1 MKKIIIILLIT
12 FLIVPVTYATSFDIN
27 EFSSEMKQYSNEYF
41 PELGEQS
48 FINEV
53 MSGQASLDA
62 NLFTK
67 IINVFF
73 KELKNNISLVIKI
86 IGIAILCSILKNI
99 QSNFGESGTSEIAFY
114 ACYILVVILII
125 TTFSNTI
132 DLCRDTI
139 EQISALMKMLVPLII
154 SLIVATG
161 NVTTVAIL
169 QPVLI
174 TMVALISNLLS
185 NFILPVIFIA
195 TIINIVSNI
204 SEHVNVEKIS
214 SLLRKSALWVTEL
227 VLIIFVGI
235 LSLEGSLSSTVDGI
249 TAKTAKVLVS
259 STIPVVGKILGDTV
273 DSVIGGVT
281 ITKNAIGFIGILG
294 LLAVTLVPLIKTFII
309 MLVFNL
315 SSALIEPIADKRIV
329 KCMSGVGDSIKIL
342 FAILATIIFLF
353 IIAITFIVKIS
364 NSALMYK

>member
-1 MKKIIIILLIT
+1 MKKVIIIFLIIT
-12 FLIVPVTYATSFDIN
+12 FTTSITFATSIN
-27 EFSSEMKQYSNEYF
+27 IDDFKNEIKKYSNEYF
-41 PELGEQS
+41 PELNEET
-48 FINEV
+48 FVDEIINGNV
-53 MSGQASLDA
+53 SIDA

-67 IINVFF
+67 IIDVFL

-114 ACYILVVILII
+114 VCYILVVILII

-132 DLCRDTI
+132 NLCKDTI
-139 EQISALMKMLVPLII
+139 NQISNLMKFLVPLII

-161 NVTTVAIL
+161 NVTTVAML

-174 TMVALISNLLS
+174 TMIALISNLMS
-185 NFILPVIFIA
+185 NFILPVIFIS
-195 TIINIVSNI
+195 TVINIVSNI
-204 SEHVNVEKIS
+204 SEHVNIEKLS
-214 SLLRKSALWVTEL
+214 VLLRKSALWCTEII
-227 VLIIFVGI
+227 LIVFVGI

-249 TAKTAKVLVS
+249 TAKTAKAVVS
-259 STIPVVGKILGDTV
+259 SAIPVVGKILGDTV
-273 DSVIGGVT
+273 DSVIGGVA
-281 ITKNAIGFIGILG
+281 ITKNAIGFVGIIAI
-294 LLAVTLVPLIKTFII
+294 LAVTLIPLIKTFIVMI
-309 MLVFNL
+309 VFNL

-353 IIAITFIVKIS
+353 IIAVTFMVKIS

>member
-1 MKKIIIILLIT
+1 MKKIFVIFFVVFFT
-12 FLIVPVTYATSFDIN
+12 VSVTYATNVDIDD
-27 EFSSEMKQYSNEYF
+27 FASEMKKYSNEYF
-41 PELGEQS
+41 PELGEEA

-53 MSGQASLDA
+53 MNGQASI
-62 NLFTK
+62 NT
-67 IINVFF
+67 NVFVKILNVF
-73 KELKNNISLVIKI
+73 LKELKNNISLVIKI

-132 DLCRDTI
+132 DLCKDTI
-139 EQISALMKMLVPLII
+139 EQISSLMKMLVPLII

-169 QPVLI
+169 QPVLV

-185 NFILPVIFIA
+185 NFILPVIFIS

-204 SEHVNVEKIS
+204 SEHVNIEKIS
-214 SLLRKSALWVTEL
+214 TLLRKSALWVTEL
-227 VLIIFVGI
+227 ILIIFVGI

-249 TAKTAKVLVS
+249 TAKTARVVVS
-259 STIPVVGKILGDTV
+259 SAIPVVGKILGDTV

-294 LLAVTLVPLIKTFII
+294 ILAVTLIPLIKTFIV

>member
-1 MKKIIIILLIT
+1 MRK
-12 FLIVPVTYATSFDIN
+12 FIVIFFVIFFIVSATYATSVDIDD
-27 EFSSEMKQYSNEYF
+27 FAYEMKKYSNEYF
-41 PELGEQS
+41 PELGEES
-48 FINEV
+48 FIDGVIN
-53 MSGQASLDA
+53 GQVSINT
-62 NLFTK
+62 NLFAK
-67 IINVFF
+67 IFGVFL
-73 KELKNNISLVIKI
+73 KELKNNISLVVKI
-86 IGIAILCSILKNI
+86 IGIAILCSVLKNI
-99 QSNFGESGTSEIAFY
+99 QSSFGESGTSEIAFY
-114 ACYILVVILII
+114 SCYMLVVILII

-132 DLCRDTI
+132 DLCKDTI
-139 EQISALMKMLVPLII
+139 EQISGLMKMLVPLII

-169 QPVLI
+169 QPVLL

-195 TIINIVSNI
+195 TIINIISNI

-214 SLLRKSALWVTEL
+214 NLLKKSALWVTEL

-249 TAKTAKVLVS
+249 TAKTAKAVVS
-259 STIPVVGKILGDTV
+259 SAIPVVGKILGDTV

-294 LLAVTLVPLIKTFII
+294 ILAVTLIPLVKTFIV

-364 NSALMYK
+364 NSAMMYK